1 METFNGQWKIKDK
14 LYSGFCEVNNN
25 DIILTL
31 FTKNIEDEVKYI
43 TSTICSNDITLYY
56 PFLIFVGYN
65 HIKYKV
71 SYIVK
76 QKHFFMDDLSYNI
89 KEKFLLEEEKKLF
102 SKIKFFVP
110 NLDDWINKEKFLLKE
125 NNIKILDID
134 NITLLNNKYAKIY
147 IEYNVIGKNSID
159 KSNNLESI
167 KNIPYV
173 NVEFNKLC
181 SLADVYRLIKIIN
194 RFFSLLIGF
203 CEDIDK
209 VEFIVENDN
218 SKTFELYLNYPSNHN
233 LDVKMAY
240 INPRVD
246 FADIK
251 DNITLLFEN
260 WFNFYNSKNC
270 ELPINLY
277 FLFNNRSI
285 VEEKFLQLCR
295 VIECFYD
302 IKNPINNEKLKSKCN
317 VISTF
322 IEQNKEEIK
331 KILNDNNLKSK
342 NIREISSAINAGIES
357 LTDYEYIKVTLET
370 KVKEIDTYN
379 IISNYFDINDLDD
392 KQDVNG
398 YQAINNTRNHYT
410 HLNDNK
416 CIISEKYIEK
426 YVLILDLVLILYLL
440 NKISVDEKIIEQVK
454 ESDSHIMLNLKYLY
468 K

>member
-194 RFFSLLIGF
+194 RFFF
-203 CEDIDK
+203 
-209 VEFIVENDN
+209 FI
-218 SKTFELYLNYPSNHN
+218 
-233 LDVKMAY
+233 
-240 INPRVD
+240 
-246 FADIK
+246 
-251 DNITLLFEN
+251 N
-260 WFNFYNSKNC
+260 W
-270 ELPINLY
+270 
-277 FLFNNRSI
+277 
-285 VEEKFLQLCR
+285 
-295 VIECFYD
+295 
-302 IKNPINNEKLKSKCN
+302 
-317 VISTF
+317 
-322 IEQNKEEIK
+322 
-331 KILNDNNLKSK
+331 IL
-342 NIREISSAINAGIES
+342 
-357 LTDYEYIKVTLET
+357 
-370 KVKEIDTYN
+370 
-379 IISNYFDINDLDD
+379 
-392 KQDVNG
+392 
-398 YQAINNTRNHYT
+398 
-410 HLNDNK
+410 
-416 CIISEKYIEK
+416 
-426 YVLILDLVLILYLL
+426 
-440 NKISVDEKIIEQVK
+440 
-454 ESDSHIMLNLKYLY
+454 
-468 K
+468 

>member
-14 LYSGFCEVNNN
+14 LYSGVCEVNNN

-31 FTKNIEDEVKYI
+31 FKENIENEVKYI
-43 TSTICSNDITLYY
+43 TSTIGSNDITLYY
-56 PFLIFVGYN
+56 PFLIFIDSN
-65 HIKYKV
+65 CIKYKAP
-71 SYIVK
+71 YIVK
-76 QKHFFMDDLSYNI
+76 QKHFFANDLSYDI
-89 KEKFLLEEEKKLF
+89 KEKFLWKEEKKLI

-110 NLDDWINKEKFLLKE
+110 NLDDWINKEKMLLKK
-125 NNIKILDID
+125 NNIKVLDID
-134 NITLLNNKYAKIY
+134 KITLLDNEYAKIY
-147 IEYNVIGKNSID
+147 IEYNVVGKNSID
-159 KSNNLESI
+159 KSNNLESV

-173 NVEFNKLC
+173 NVEFNNLC

-209 VEFIVENDN
+209 VEFFVENDDT
-218 SKTFELYLNYPSNHN
+218 KKFELYLNFPSNHN
-233 LDVKMAY
+233 LDVKMRY

-260 WFNFYNSKNC
+260 WFKFYNSKNC

-302 IKNPINNEKLKSKCN
+302 IKNPINDEKLKSKCN

-342 NIREISSAINAGIES
+342 NIREVSSAINVGIES
-357 LTDYEYIKVTLET
+357 LTDYEYIKVALET
-370 KVKEIDTYN
+370 KIKEIDTYN
-379 IISNYFDINDLDD
+379 IILNYFNINDLDE

-398 YQAINNTRNHYT
+398 YKVINNTRNHYI
-410 HLNDNK
+410 HLNNNK

-426 YVLILDLVLILYLL
+426 YVLILDLILILYLL
-440 NKISVDEKIIEQVK
+440 NKISVDEEIIEHVK
-454 ESDSHIMLNLKYLY
+454 ESEPHIMLNLYINN
-468 K
+468 